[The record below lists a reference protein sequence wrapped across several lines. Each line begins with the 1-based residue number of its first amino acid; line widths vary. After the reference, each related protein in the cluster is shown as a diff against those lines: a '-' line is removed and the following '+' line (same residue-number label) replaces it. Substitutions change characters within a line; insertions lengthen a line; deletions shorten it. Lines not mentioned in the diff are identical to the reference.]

1 MTNIKFPE
9 TNVVSCVFSLRHDRA
24 TSAAVYNEYDMVNGT
39 EIRTLKEYVYRV
51 PEYLQGTLKPH
62 DFVVVHC
69 QTGYQLC
76 QVKTVNACT
85 SLDERTLAPVVA
97 KVDLETYFQ
106 EIDKQQQLKFMKQK
120 LDKEKKRLESLVT
133 YELIA
138 EKNPEFKAM
147 LEEFKKL
154 GGEV

>member
-9 TNVVSCVFSLRHDRA
+9 TNVVSCVFSLRHDRD
-24 TSAAVYNEYDMVNGT
+24 TTTAVYNEYDMVNG
-39 EIRTLKEYVYRV
+39 IKMCTLKEYYYRV
-51 PEYLQGTLKPH
+51 PEYLQGALKPY

-85 SLDERTLAPVVA
+85 SLDENSLAPVVA
-97 KVDLETYFQ
+97 KVDLETYFH
-106 EIDKQQQLKFMKQK
+106 EIDKQQQLKAMKQK
-120 LDKEKKRLESLVT
+120 LDREKKRLESLVT

-138 EKNPEFKAM
+138 EKNPEFKAL